1 MRIETIRY
9 DSSRGWSLPKFPEMD
24 SDSTLVLGF
33 GSSKAIEGNLPL
45 EELMT
50 AYPGSHILGCSTA
63 GEILGTTISDD
74 SLAVA
79 VCRFSHTP
87 LRSTSVPIENSA
99 DSFSVG
105 VRIAKE
111 LATPDLRGVLVLSDG
126 TNVNGSDL
134 VGGLNSILPASVITT
149 GGLAG
154 DGDRF
159 QKTWVLDHRNAMS
172 SRISAVGFYGDR
184 VVIGHGSKGGW
195 DIFGPERLVTRSL
208 GNVLFEI
215 DGHPALEL
223 YKKYLGDLATGL
235 PANALLFPLSL
246 RRGGAEAARLVRTI
260 LSIDDKAGSMTF
272 AGDIPQGSL
281 VQFMRANFDRLVD
294 GAMEAA
300 QLAKRSRAHVGHT
313 LAIAI
318 SCVGR
323 RLVLGDRAEEEVEA
337 VAEVLPEDTRVIGFY
352 SYGELSPYENG
363 RCELHNQTMTLTTLS
378 ET

>member
-1 MRIETIRY
+1 
-9 DSSRGWSLPKFPEMD
+9 MD
-24 SDSTLVLGF
+24 SDTTLLLVF
-33 GSSKAIEGNLPL
+33 GSAKEIEGNVPL
-45 EELMT
+45 QELFT
-50 AYPGSHILGCSTA
+50 AYPRAHVLGCSTA
-63 GEILGTTISDD
+63 GEILDSTISDD

-79 VCRFSHTP
+79 ICRFDRTS
-87 LRSTSVPIENSA
+87 LRSVAVPIENA
-99 DSFSVG
+99 QDSFSAG
-105 VRIAKE
+105 ERIAKD
-111 LATPDLRGVLVLSDG
+111 LAAADLRGVLVLSDG
-126 TNVNGSDL
+126 THVNGSEL
-134 VGGLNSILPASVITT
+134 VRGLNSILPARVVTT

-159 QKTWVLDHRNAMS
+159 QKTWVIHRRNAV
-172 SRISAVGFYGDR
+172 SRHISAVGFYGDH

-215 DGHPALEL
+215 DGQPALDL

-246 RRGGAEAARLVRTI
+246 RRGSGEEARLVRTI
-260 LSIDDKAGSMTF
+260 LAIDEKAGSMTF

-300 QLAKRSRAHVGHT
+300 QLAKTHQKHVGPT

-323 RLVLGDRAEEEVEA
+323 RLVLADRAEDEVEA
-337 VAEVLPEDTRVIGFY
+337 VAEVLPENTHVVGFY
-352 SYGELSPYENG
+352 SYGELSPYASG

>member
-1 MRIETIRY
+1 MEIETIHY
-9 DSSRGWSLPKFPEMD
+9 DSGRGWSLPEFPELD
-24 SDSTLVLGF
+24 SDGTLVLVF
-33 GSSKAIEGNLPL
+33 GSAKEIEGNLPL
-45 EELMT
+45 EALFA
-50 AYPGSHILGCSTA
+50 AYPRAHILGCSTA

-79 VCRFSHTP
+79 VCHFGQTS
-87 LRSTSVPIENSA
+87 LRSTCVPIQTAA

-105 VRIAKE
+105 VGIAKE
-111 LATPDLRGVLVLSDG
+111 LAATDLRGLLVLSDG
-126 TNVNGSDL
+126 TNVNGSEL
-134 VGGLNSILPASVITT
+134 VRGLNSVLPANVVTT

-159 QKTWVLDHRNAMS
+159 QKTWVIDHRKVMS
-172 SRISAVGFYGDR
+172 GRISAVGFYGDH

-195 DIFGPERLVTRSL
+195 DVFGPERLVTRSL

-215 DGHPALEL
+215 DGQPALDL
-223 YKKYLGDLATGL
+223 FKRYLGDFATGL

-246 RRGGAEAARLVRTI
+246 RRGSAEIARLVRTI
-260 LSIDDKAGSMTF
+260 LSIDEKAGSMTF

-281 VQFMRANFDRLVD
+281 VQFMRANVDRLVD

-300 QLAKRSRAHVGHT
+300 QLAKKSQHVGQT

-323 RLVLGDRAEEEVEA
+323 RLVLANRAEDEVEA
-337 VAEVLPEDTRVIGFY
+337 VAEVLPENTHVVGFY
-352 SYGELSPYENG
+352 SYGELSPYADG

>member
-1 MRIETIRY
+1 MRIETIHY
-9 DSSRGWSLPKFPEMD
+9 DSGRGWSLPQFPELD
-24 SDSTLVLGF
+24 SDTTLVLVF
-33 GSSKAIEGNLPL
+33 GSAKEIEGNLPL
-45 EELMT
+45 EALFA
-50 AYPGSHILGCSTA
+50 AYPRAHVLGCSTA
-63 GEILGTTISDD
+63 GEILGTTITDD

-79 VCRFSHTP
+79 VCHFDHTT
-87 LRSTSVPIENSA
+87 LRSTVVPIETA
-99 DSFSVG
+99 TDSFVVG
-105 VRIAKE
+105 EGIAKE
-111 LATPDLRGVLVLSDG
+111 LAAADLRGVLVLSDG
-126 TNVNGSDL
+126 TKVNGSEL
-134 VGGLNSILPASVITT
+134 VRGLNSILPANVVMS

-159 QKTWVLDHRNAMS
+159 QKTWVIDHRKVTS
-172 SRISAVGFYGDR
+172 GRVSAVGFYGDR
-184 VVIGHGSKGGW
+184 VAIGHGSKGGW

-215 DGHPALEL
+215 DGHPALDL

-246 RRGGAEAARLVRTI
+246 RRGTGETARLVRTI
-260 LSIDDKAGSMTF
+260 LSIDEKAESMNF

-300 QLAKRSRAHVGHT
+300 QLAKKSQAHVGHT

-337 VAEVLPEDTRVIGFY
+337 VAEVMPENTHLVGFY
-352 SYGELSPYENG
+352 SYGELSPYANG
-363 RCELHNQTMTLTTLS
+363 RCELHNQTMTLTTVS